1 MIFIILGPSGCGKG
15 TQADLLAKK
24 YGLTH
29 ISMGELLRLAYEQ
42 KTDLGLKAYEWW
54 GKGLW
59 VPTELVGQLLQTEL
73 QKHPRGGFV
82 LEGWPRLSEQKEFLA
97 KFLSGRNL
105 IIDKVF
111 YLDTPAEVA
120 VERIKGRI
128 KRALS
133 MGASMRI
140 DDREEVI
147 KQRLQ
152 SYFQTIEPIL
162 GYYRRLGALEVID
175 NRPSIEEVSGSI
187 SKIIDDYLKKA

>member
-59 VPTELVGQLLQTEL
+59 APTKFTGPLLQAEL
-73 QKHPRGGFV
+73 QKYPRGGFV

>member
-59 VPTELVGQLLQTEL
+59 VPTELVEQLLQTEL

-97 KFLSGRNL
+97 KFLTERNL

-120 VERIKGRI
+120 TERIKGRV
-128 KRALS
+128 KKALAIGS
-133 MGASMRI
+133 TGRI
-140 DDREEVI
+140 DGREEVI
-147 KQRLQ
+147 KERLR
-152 SYFQTIEPIL
+152 SYFKTIEPIL
-162 GYYRRLGALEVID
+162 EYYRRLGPLEIID
-175 NRPSIEEVSGSI
+175 NRPSIEEVSDSI
-187 SKIIDDYLKKA
+187 SKRVDDYIKNN

>member
-1 MIFIILGPSGCGKG
+1 M
-15 TQADLLAKK
+15 TKK
-24 YGLTH
+24 YGLIH
-29 ISMGELLRLAYEQ
+29 ISTGDLLRSAYEQ
-42 KTDLGLKAYEWW
+42 KTHLGLKAYEWW

-97 KFLSGRNL
+97 KFLTERNL

-111 YLDTPAEVA
+111 YLDTPVPVA
-120 VERIKGRI
+120 VERIKGRV
-128 KRALS
+128 KKALAVGS
-133 MGASMRI
+133 TGRI

-152 SYFQTIEPIL
+152 SYFKTIEPIL
-162 GYYRRLGALEVID
+162 EYYRRLGVLEVIN
-175 NRPSIEEVSGSI
+175 NRPSIEEVSNAI
-187 SKIIDDYLKKA
+187 SKRVDDYIKNS